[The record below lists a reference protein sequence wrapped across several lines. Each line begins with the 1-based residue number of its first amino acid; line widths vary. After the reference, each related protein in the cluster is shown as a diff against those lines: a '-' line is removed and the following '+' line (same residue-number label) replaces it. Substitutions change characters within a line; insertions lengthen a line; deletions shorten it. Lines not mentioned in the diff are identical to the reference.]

1 MSGPSTRP
9 LKIAVCGGDGIG
21 PEVTREAVRVLQLV
35 SDKTGTAMEFTEGL
49 LGGCAIDAVGT
60 PLPQETYDLVA
71 SSDAVLVGASG
82 GPKWADLPPE
92 MHPGPGGLLRLRR
105 EFDLYANL
113 RPGVSYLPDRI
124 TVRAPKVDI
133 LVVRE
138 AVGGAYFCPKRG
150 RHPGPRGD
158 VAFDTMEYDHFQIER
173 VVEFACQLAEARS
186 GHLTSVDKAE
196 VLASSALWREVV
208 REVAARHPNVQV
220 ENMNV
225 DNCAM
230 QLVLHPDAFDVM
242 VTENL
247 FGDILSDEI
256 GGVIGSLGMMPSAS
270 LRGDGYGLYEPVH
283 GSAPD
288 IAGMDRANPTAA
300 ILSAAL
306 MLRYSFKLDWPA
318 GLVEK
323 AVIDTLQSGTRTD
336 DVAIPGAPTVGTR
349 EFGDLVCQRLD
360 GLLNAE
366 PAR

>member
-1 MSGPSTRP
+1 MSEPFAQP
-9 LKIAVCGGDGIG
+9 FKIAVCGGDGIG

-35 SDKTGTAMEFTEGL
+35 SDKTGTAMEFKEGL

-105 EFDLYANL
+105 ELDLYANL

-124 TVRAPKVDI
+124 AVRAQKVDV
-133 LVVRE
+133 LFVRE
-138 AVGGAYFCPKRG
+138 AVGGAYFSPKRG

-173 VVEFACQLAEARS
+173 VVEFACRLAEGRT
-186 GHLTSVDKAE
+186 GRLTSIDKAE
-196 VLASSALWREVV
+196 VLASSALWREVA

-220 ENMNV
+220 EHMNV

-230 QLVLHPDAFDVM
+230 QLVLRPDTFDVM

-247 FGDILSDEI
+247 FGDILSDEAA
-256 GGVIGSLGMMPSAS
+256 VLAGSLGLLPSAS
-270 LRGDGYGLYEPVH
+270 LGGSVGLYEPIH

-288 IAGMDRANPTAA
+288 LAGKDLANPIGT
-300 ILSAAL
+300 ILSAA
-306 MLRYSFKLDWPA
+306 MLLRHSLHLEAEAQALEAAVQGVLEA
-318 GLVEK
+318 GHGTADLALAPRRE
-323 AVIDTLQSGTRTD
+323 GTRSLGLRIR
-336 DVAIPGAPTVGTR
+336 A
-349 EFGDLVCQRLD
+349 RL
-360 GLLNAE
+360 AAV
-366 PAR
+366 PARA